1 MFRIIL
7 ILFLIIPAL
16 SFADDNPR
24 GSDDKGGKLDDLEN
38 AKGGSD
44 DSFLIYLLVDVIVRS
59 PEILFGSSTTYSYSE
74 FPYQN
79 FTGIYEE
86 NNDKLWRFNADLAYL
101 KESSSLNAVNLD
113 ASLSPS
119 RYWSVKGKYFRFTE
133 NVNFEKSN
141 LDISQLF
148 IQYHRVRRERFNLEW
163 GLGYVAMTG
172 KNYRSGA
179 GLNVGAELFF
189 FKPFSL
195 ESNYILAYIDNGIFD
210 EFDAKFNFY
219 HKRFNVFAGYKYIS
233 VANIS
238 LNNIML
244 GIGVNF

>member
-113 ASLSPS
+113 VSLSPS

-133 NVNFEKSN
+133 NVNFEK
-141 LDISQLF
+141 
-148 IQYHRVRRERFNLEW
+148 
-163 GLGYVAMTG
+163 
-172 KNYRSGA
+172 K
-179 GLNVGAELFF
+179 
-189 FKPFSL
+189 
-195 ESNYILAYIDNGIFD
+195 
-210 EFDAKFNFY
+210 
-219 HKRFNVFAGYKYIS
+219 
-233 VANIS
+233 
-238 LNNIML
+238 
-244 GIGVNF
+244 